1 MAQNRIPPVVDESIR
16 ASDTRVLAG
25 ELRDFYD
32 GLTDVLDDD
41 RIECFPSYFI
51 DDCIYQVVSR
61 ENYAEGLPQAAMYC
75 DGIAMVRDRVT
86 ALRET
91 QVYVPRLWRH
101 FLSGLRI
108 TAVVGGAIHVR
119 VNFMITEA
127 MSAQDRKSVVWGK
140 SVSVRVDHGG
150 RGILQKKRNR
160 YTHSTL

>member
-25 ELRDFYD
+25 ELWYFDV
-32 GLTDVLDDD
+32 GVTHVLDDY

-108 TAVVGGAIHVR
+108 TAVVGGDIHVR
-119 VNFMITEA
+119 VNFMITDA
-127 MSAQDRKSVVWGK
+127 MSDQKLVVLL
-140 SVSVRVDHGG
+140 GG
-150 RGILQKKRNR
+150 RYIHLCCGEAATFKFKQ
-160 YTHSTL
+160 